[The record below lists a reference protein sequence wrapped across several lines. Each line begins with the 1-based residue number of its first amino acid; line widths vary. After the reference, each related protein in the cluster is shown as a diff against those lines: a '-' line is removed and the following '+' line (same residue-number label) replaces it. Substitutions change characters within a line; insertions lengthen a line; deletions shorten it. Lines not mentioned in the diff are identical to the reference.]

1 MNNKINRMGFANF
14 KSFGPNMQTFSR
26 KPITLVYGANSVGKS
41 SVLHAFL
48 YLKYITRLQGL
59 DANRTT
65 IFGDQIDFGK
75 FENVVFCKK
84 NNNTISYIIEINKSK
99 SLKEIFTDSGFQEDF
114 YRNIS
119 KLNIH
124 INLTKEA
131 RKVDREYK
139 VLIDG
144 EELYSRTNSLF
155 SIPEGFKKYKN
166 EIELLSF
173 FIDIRGID
181 GYQTQYVG
189 PLRFYPN
196 KKELKFSGMTFFL
209 GRRLEK
215 LSRFIRKIIYGKFAD
230 MPMLLLDIQMFSM
243 RRMLKKTKYTEFIFD
258 LDRFP
263 FVLKPFVFI
272 VRSLLYP
279 FLGII
284 ATAHEKTTQ
293 YLTYFETSILNQS
306 TRPLY
311 QLLVNPTS
319 MGNKKEVRSMW
330 VDLYLDEKKRELINS
345 WLSDPKKL
353 KSNYKLQVEGREL
366 SFLDLRTNTKVYP
379 KEMGLGI
386 SQVLPILYASLCIE
400 NEDIF
405 IEQPELHLHPAAQSE
420 LADEFIKSINNN
432 NNSFKI
438 ETHSEHLLLRL
449 MRRMRQT
456 AEETLEDESLKL
468 TPDDVCLL
476 YVDADEDSTY
486 IQELRLSSK
495 GTLLD
500 HWPNGFFEEGFNER
514 FS

>member
-1 MNNKINRMGFANF
+1 M
-14 KSFGPNMQTFSR
+14 
-26 KPITLVYGANSVGKS
+26 
-41 SVLHAFL
+41 
-48 YLKYITRLQGL
+48 
-59 DANRTT
+59 
-65 IFGDQIDFGK
+65 
-75 FENVVFCKK
+75 
-84 NNNTISYIIEINKSK
+84 
-99 SLKEIFTDSGFQEDF
+99 
-114 YRNIS
+114 
-119 KLNIH
+119 
-124 INLTKEA
+124 
-131 RKVDREYK
+131 
-139 VLIDG
+139 
-144 EELYSRTNSLF
+144 
-155 SIPEGFKKYKN
+155 
-166 EIELLSF
+166 
-173 FIDIRGID
+173 
-181 GYQTQYVG
+181 
-189 PLRFYPN
+189 
-196 KKELKFSGMTFFL
+196 
-209 GRRLEK
+209 
-215 LSRFIRKIIYGKFAD
+215 
-230 MPMLLLDIQMFSM
+230 
-243 RRMLKKTKYTEFIFD
+243 
-258 LDRFP
+258 
-263 FVLKPFVFI
+263 FI